1 MTAEGICATY
11 IVFSLFALSFAYLDL
26 KKKIRKQKNAM
37 LIKDKFTAIMLEK
50 NKTFSDSLRQMCI
63 LAENE
68 NADEA
73 VSDIKKYIDDVI
85 EKKEKEKKRVFYVGD
100 SILSTY
106 LFEKKQEALKYG
118 INLDINVI
126 KLTGTFS
133 QVYEEWKEIV
143 DEVFLVLDD
152 QRKNEIIEK
161 TPSEEKEVF
170 LQINKADRVLETTVI
185 CDISFE
191 NKIPS
196 FNDVKKS
203 VKKYNH
209 NFEIYSDEKSVVA
222 RVLIWK

>member
-143 DEVFLVLDD
+143 DEVFLSIFKFV
-152 QRKNEIIEK
+152 EK

>member
-118 INLDINVI
+118 ISLDINVI

-143 DEVFLVLDD
+143 DEVFLSIFKFV
-152 QRKNEIIEK
+152 EK

>member
-50 NKTFSDSLRQMCI
+50 NKAFSDSLQQMCV

-106 LFEKKQEALKYG
+106 LFEKKQEALKCG

-126 KLTGTFS
+126 KLTGAFS

-143 DEVFLVLDD
+143 DEALLSIFKFV
-152 QRKNEIIEK
+152 EK
-161 TPSEEKEVF
+161 MPSEEKEVF
-170 LQINKADRVLETTVI
+170 LQINKVDRVLETTVI

-191 NKIPS
+191 NKLPG
-196 FNDVKKS
+196 FNDVKKL

-209 NFEIYSDEKSVVA
+209 KFEIYSDKKSVVA

>member
-1 MTAEGICATY
+1 MTAEVICATY

-118 INLDINVI
+118 ISLDINVI

-143 DEVFLVLDD
+143 DEVFLSIFKFV
-152 QRKNEIIEK
+152 EK